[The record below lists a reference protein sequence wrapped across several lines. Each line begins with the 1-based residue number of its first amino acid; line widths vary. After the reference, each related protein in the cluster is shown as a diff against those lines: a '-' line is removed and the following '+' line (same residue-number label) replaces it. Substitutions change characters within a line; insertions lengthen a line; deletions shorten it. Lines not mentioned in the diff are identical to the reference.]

1 MAANANLELNPELA
15 GKLETVPERPGVYLY
30 RSADRKVIYVGKAVV
45 LRHRVRS
52 YFHESA
58 RHDPRTRRLVAE
70 IADLEWIVTDTEL
83 EALILEN
90 ELIKR
95 YRPRFNVRLK
105 DDKTYPYIKIH
116 WQDDFP
122 KVSIVRRMERD
133 GARYYGP
140 FASAYAVRQT
150 LDALRRVFPYLDC
163 NREITGRD
171 PKPCLYY
178 HIKRCAGP
186 CIGAVDREGYRQ
198 IIAGLAAFLEGD
210 SEDVLAQLTQRM
222 HAAAESWQFER
233 AALLRD
239 QIKAAQ
245 QIVAR
250 QKVVSGQQEDEDVIA
265 FAQDARTGE
274 ACVQVFFIRR
284 GKLIGRENFVLE
296 GIEAE
301 ANGELIAAFI
311 KQFYDE
317 AAFVPPS
324 IVLPKDLDERQI
336 IEQWLRS
343 RRGGEKVT
351 LTVPQNGPK
360 AELLQMAT
368 ENAQA
373 TLAALQAQWQ
383 ADTNRQT
390 EALMQLQ
397 EALQLPAPPG
407 RIECFDIS
415 TLQGTNTVG
424 SMVVFAKGAPLKS
437 AYRRFNVRGRGAQG
451 EPDDYAAMREVLRRR
466 FRRAVEEKTGFLE
479 KPGFAAELEKA
490 ESDKPGFSE
499 KPGLSDSFPMAS
511 KDETWK
517 LLPDLLI
524 VDGGKGQLGVAME
537 VLAEFGLTEVV
548 PVAGLAKQREEL
560 FLPGRDEPVLL
571 PPGSQGLF
579 LVQRIRDEAHRFA
592 ITAHREKRGKASV
605 ASELDAIPGIGPARR
620 KALLKHFGS
629 LEAIRQASVE
639 ELAAVPGM
647 TRAAA
652 QAVRERL

>member
-1 MAANANLELNPELA
+1 MLPAELA
-15 GKLETVPERPGVYLY
+15 LKLDTLPDRPGCYIY

-45 LRHRVRS
+45 LKYRVRS

-58 RHDPRTRRLVAE
+58 RHEPRTRRLVAE

-105 DDKTYPYIKIH
+105 DDKTYPYIKLH

-122 KVSIVRRMERD
+122 KVTVVRRMERD

-140 FASAYAVRQT
+140 FTSGYAVRQT
-150 LDALRRVFPYLDC
+150 LDVLRRVFPYLDC
-163 NREITGRD
+163 GRDITGRD

-198 IIAGLAAFLEGD
+198 IIGGLSAFLEGD
-210 SEDVLAQLTQRM
+210 SEGVLAQLADRM
-222 HAAAESWQFER
+222 QAAAENLQFER

-239 QIKAAQ
+239 QIKAAR
-245 QIVAR
+245 QIVER
-250 QKVVSGQQEDEDVIA
+250 QKVVSGAQEDEDVIA

-274 ACVQVFFIRR
+274 ACVQVFFVRR

-296 GIEAE
+296 GVEAE
-301 ANGELIAAFI
+301 ANGELLAAFV

-324 IVLPKDLDERQI
+324 IVLQKDLDERQI
-336 IEQWLRS
+336 IEQWLRG
-343 RRGGEKVT
+343 RRGGEKVV
-351 LTVPQNGPK
+351 LSVPTEG
-360 AELLQMAT
+360 AHHELLQLAT
-368 ENAQA
+368 ENAAA

-390 EALMQLQ
+390 EALAQIQ
-397 EALQLPAPPG
+397 EALGLPAPPG

-424 SMVVFAKGAPLKS
+424 SMVVFAKGAPDKGS
-437 AYRRFNVRGRGAQG
+437 YRRFNVKGRGSQG
-451 EPDDYAAMREVLRRR
+451 EPDDFASMREVLRRR
-466 FRRAVEEKTGFLE
+466 FRRAVEDATAD
-479 KPGFAAELEKA
+479 PGSKA
-490 ESDKPGFSE
+490 RKSDE
-499 KPGLSDSFPMAS
+499 A
-511 KDETWK
+511 WK

-524 VDGGKGQLGVAME
+524 VDGGKGQLSVAVE
-537 VLAEFGLTEVV
+537 ALAEFGLTEVV
-548 PVAGLAKQREEL
+548 SVAGLAKQREEL
-560 FLPGRDEPVLL
+560 FLPGRSEGILL
-571 PPGSQGLF
+571 PQGSQGLF

-592 ITAHREKRGKASV
+592 ITAHREKRGKASIT
-605 ASELDAIPGIGPARR
+605 SELDAVPGIGPARR

-629 LEAIRQASVE
+629 LDAIREAPVE
-639 ELAAVPGM
+639 ALAAVSGM
-647 TRAAA
+647 TLAAA

>member
-1 MAANANLELNPELA
+1 MSTSLTSDLTR
-15 GKLETVPERPGVYLY
+15 KLDTLPERPGVYLY

-45 LRHRVRS
+45 LRNRVRS

-58 RHDPRTRRLVAE
+58 RHEPRTRRLVAE
-70 IADLEWIVTDTEL
+70 IVDLEWIVTDTEL

-95 YRPRFNVRLK
+95 HRPRFNIRLR

-116 WQDDFP
+116 WQEDFP

-140 FASAYAVRQT
+140 FTSAYAVRQT

-163 NREITGRD
+163 TREITGND

-178 HIKRCAGP
+178 HIKRCVGP
-186 CIGAVDREGYRQ
+186 CIGAVDKEGYRQ
-198 IIAGLAAFLEGD
+198 VIAGLADFLEGN
-210 SEDVLAQLTQRM
+210 SEEVLAAMTARMQL
-222 HAAAESWQFER
+222 AAERLQFER
-233 AALLRD
+233 AAMMRD
-239 QIKAAQ
+239 QIRAAGQ
-245 QIVAR
+245 LVER
-250 QKVVSGQQEDEDVIA
+250 QKVVSGKQEDEDVVA
-265 FAQDARTGE
+265 FAQDERTGE

-284 GKLIGRENFVLE
+284 GKLIGRETFVLE
-296 GIEAE
+296 GTGSEQ
-301 ANGELIAAFI
+301 NGELVSAFV

-317 AAFVPPS
+317 AAFIPPS
-324 IVLPKDLDERQI
+324 ILLPKDLDERAI

-343 RRGGEKVT
+343 RRGGEKVV
-351 LTVPQNGPK
+351 LSVPTEGPK
-360 AELLQMAT
+360 AELLQMASN
-368 ENAQA
+368 NAAA
-373 TLAALQAQWQ
+373 TLTTLQAQWQ

-390 EALMQLQ
+390 EALAQIQ
-397 EALQLPAPPG
+397 EALGLTAPPG

-424 SMVVFAKGAPLKS
+424 SMVVFAKGAPEKGS
-437 AYRRFNVRGRGAQG
+437 YRRFNVKGRGSQG
-451 EPDDYAAMREVLRRR
+451 EPDDFASMREVLRRR
-466 FRRAVEEKTGFLE
+466 FRRAVEDAVAD
-479 KPGFAAELEKA
+479 PGNKA
-490 ESDKPGFSE
+490 RKSNE
-499 KPGLSDSFPMAS
+499 A
-511 KDETWK
+511 WK

-524 VDGGKGQLGVAME
+524 VDGGKGQLGVAVE

-560 FLPGRDEPVLL
+560 FLPARPDSILL
-571 PPGSQGLF
+571 PPASQGLF

-592 ITAHREKRGKASV
+592 ITAHREKRSKVAV
-605 ASELDAIPGIGPARR
+605 ASELDAVPGIGPARR

-629 LEAIRQASVE
+629 LEAIRQATAE
-639 ELAAVPGM
+639 ELAAVKGM
-647 TRAAA
+647 TQAAA

>member
-1 MAANANLELNPELA
+1 MSAHLSPDLTQ
-15 GKLETVPERPGVYLY
+15 KLDTLPERPGVYLY
-30 RSADRKVIYVGKAVV
+30 HSSDRKVIYVGKAVV
-45 LRHRVRS
+45 LRNRVRS
-52 YFHESA
+52 YFQA
-58 RHDPRTRRLVAE
+58 NRDPKTRRLVGE

-95 YRPRFNVRLK
+95 HRPRFNVRLK
-105 DDKTYPYIKIH
+105 DDKTYPYIKLH
-116 WQDDFP
+116 WNEDFP

-133 GARYYGP
+133 GGRYYGP
-140 FASAYAVRQT
+140 FTSAYAVRQT
-150 LDALRRVFPYLDC
+150 LDVLRRVFPYLDC
-163 NREITGRD
+163 TREITGHD

-198 IIAGLAAFLEGD
+198 VIAGLGAFLEGD
-210 SEDVLAQLTQRM
+210 SEFVLAQLAGRM
-222 HAAAESWQFER
+222 QAAAENLQFER

-239 QIKAAQ
+239 QIRAAT
-245 QIVAR
+245 QIVER
-250 QKVVSGQQEDEDVIA
+250 QKVVSGTQEDEDVIA

-296 GIEAE
+296 GVEPDT
-301 ANGELIAAFI
+301 NGEMMSAFV

-324 IVLPKDLDERQI
+324 ILLQKDLDERTI

-343 RRGGEKVT
+343 RRGGQKVV
-351 LTVPQNGPK
+351 LTVPTEGPK
-360 AELLQMAT
+360 LDLLQLAT
-368 ENAQA
+368 ENAAA
-373 TLAALQAQWQ
+373 TLTALQAQWQ

-390 EALMQLQ
+390 EALAQIQ
-397 EALQLPAPPG
+397 DALGLPDPPG

-424 SMVVFAKGAPLKS
+424 SMVVFAKGAPAKGD
-437 AYRRFNVRGRGAQG
+437 YRRFNVKGRGAQG
-451 EPDDYAAMREVLRRR
+451 EPDDFASIREVLRRR
-466 FRRAVEEKTGFLE
+466 FRRAVEEAVAD
-479 KPGFAAELEKA
+479 PGSKA
-490 ESDKPGFSE
+490 RKSDES
-499 KPGLSDSFPMAS
+499 
-511 KDETWK
+511 WK

-524 VDGGKGQLGVAME
+524 VDGGKGQLSIAVG
-537 VLAEFGLTEVV
+537 VLAEYGLTEVV

-560 FLPGRDEPVLL
+560 FLPGRPDSILL
-571 PPGSQGLF
+571 PPSSQGLF

-592 ITAHREKRGKASV
+592 ITAHREKRSKTAV

-629 LEAIRQASVE
+629 LEAVRQASLE
-639 ELAAVPGM
+639 ELVAVPGM

-652 QAVRERL
+652 QSVREKL

>member
-1 MAANANLELNPELA
+1 MNSHLA
-15 GKLETVPERPGVYLY
+15 PDLAQKLDTLPDRPGCYIY

-45 LRHRVRS
+45 LRNRVRS
-52 YFHESA
+52 YFHDSA
-58 RHDPRTRRLVAE
+58 RHEPRTRRLVSE

-116 WQDDFP
+116 WHEDFP
-122 KVSIVRRMERD
+122 KISIVRRMDRD

-140 FASAYAVRQT
+140 FTSGYVVRQT
-150 LDALRRVFPYLDC
+150 LDVLRRVFPYLDC
-163 NREITGRD
+163 TREITGHD

-186 CIGAVDREGYRQ
+186 CIGAVDRDGYRQ

-210 SEDVLAQLTQRM
+210 SEAVLAQLTERM
-222 HAAAESWQFER
+222 LAAAENLQFER

-239 QIKAAQ
+239 QIRAAT
-245 QIVAR
+245 QIIER
-250 QKVVSGQQEDEDVIA
+250 QKVVSGAQEDEDIIA

-296 GIEAE
+296 GVEAE
-301 ANGELIAAFI
+301 ANGELLTAFV
-311 KQFYDE
+311 KQFYNE

-324 IVLPKDLDERQI
+324 ILLQKDLDERAI
-336 IEQWLRS
+336 IEQWLRG

-351 LTVPQNGPK
+351 LAVPTEGSKQ
-360 AELLQMAT
+360 ELLQLAT
-368 ENAQA
+368 ENASA
-373 TLAALQAQWQ
+373 TLSALQAQWQ

-390 EALMQLQ
+390 EALGQIQ
-397 EALQLPAPPG
+397 EALGLSDPPG

-424 SMVVFAKGAPLKS
+424 SMVVFAKGAPDKGD
-437 AYRRFNVRGRGAQG
+437 YRRFNVKGRGNQG
-451 EPDDYAAMREVLRRR
+451 EPDDFASMREVLRRR
-466 FRRAVEEKTGFLE
+466 FRRAVEEAVADPGAKTR
-479 KPGFAAELEKA
+479 KSD
-490 ESDKPGFSE
+490 ES
-499 KPGLSDSFPMAS
+499 
-511 KDETWK
+511 WK
-517 LLPDLLI
+517 RLPDLLI
-524 VDGGKGQLGVAME
+524 VDGGKGQLGVAVE
-537 VLAEFGLTEVV
+537 VLAEYGLTEVV

-560 FLPGRDEPVLL
+560 FLPGHPDSILL
-571 PPGSQGLF
+571 SPGSQGLF

-592 ITAHREKRGKASV
+592 ITAHREKRSKLAV

-629 LEAIRQASVE
+629 LEAVRQASVE
-639 ELAAVPGM
+639 ELAATPGM
-647 TRAAA
+647 NLAAA
-652 QAVRERL
+652 QSVHERL

>member
-1 MAANANLELNPELA
+1 MNATLPPDFVQQLDTL
-15 GKLETVPERPGVYLY
+15 PERPGVYIY
-30 RSADRKVIYVGKAVV
+30 RAADRKVIYVGKAVV
-45 LRHRVRS
+45 LKHRVRS
-52 YFHESA
+52 YFQAGA

-116 WQDDFP
+116 WQEDFP
-122 KVSIVRRMERD
+122 KISIVRRMERD
-133 GARYYGP
+133 GGRYFGP
-140 FASAYAVRQT
+140 FTSGFAVRQT

-163 NREITGRD
+163 TREITGRD

-186 CIGAVDREGYRQ
+186 CIGAVDRAGYRQ
-198 IIAGLAAFLEGD
+198 IIAGLADFLEGD
-210 SEDVLAQLTQRM
+210 TDAALAQLTGRM
-222 HAAAESWQFER
+222 QAAAEQLQFER

-239 QIKAAQ
+239 QVRAAR
-245 QIVAR
+245 QIVER
-250 QKVVSGQQEDEDVIA
+250 QKVVSGQQEDEDLVA

-284 GKLIGRENFVLE
+284 GKLIGRESFVLE
-296 GIEAE
+296 GVSED
-301 ANGELIAAFI
+301 ANGELIAAFV

-317 AAFVPPS
+317 AAYVPPS
-324 IVLPKDLDERQI
+324 ILLQKDLDEAAI

-343 RRGGEKVT
+343 KRGGEKVVLGVPTEGPKHELMALAAENAAAT
-351 LTVPQNGPK
+351 LT
-360 AELLQMAT
+360 T
-368 ENAQA
+368 
-373 TLAALQAQWQ
+373 LQAQWQ

-390 EALMQLQ
+390 EALTQVQ
-397 EALQLPAPPG
+397 EALGLTAPPG

-424 SMVVFAKGAPLKS
+424 SMVVFGKGAPLKS
-437 AYRRFNVRGRGAQG
+437 DYRRFNVKGRGSQG
-451 EPDDYAAMREVLRRR
+451 EPDDFASMREVLTRR
-466 FRRAVEEKTGFLE
+466 FRRAVEEQTPD
-479 KPGFAAELEKA
+479 PGRKA
-490 ESDKPGFSE
+490 RKSDE
-499 KPGLSDSFPMAS
+499 A
-511 KDETWK
+511 WR

-524 VDGGKGQLGVAME
+524 VDGGKGQLGVAIE
-537 VLAEFGLTEVV
+537 VLAEYGLTEVV

-560 FLPGRDEPVLL
+560 FLPGRPDAILL
-571 PPGSQGLF
+571 PSGSQGLF

-592 ITAHREKRGKASV
+592 ITAHRAKRSKTAI
-605 ASELDAIPGIGPARR
+605 ASELDAVPGIGPARR

-629 LEAIRQASVE
+629 LEAIRQATVE
-639 ELAAVPGM
+639 ELAAAPGM
-647 TRAAA
+647 TQAAA
-652 QAVRERL
+652 QSVRERL

>member
-1 MAANANLELNPELA
+1 MNTAHAPDLTQ
-15 GKLETVPERPGVYLY
+15 KLDTLPERPGCYIY
-30 RSADRKVIYVGKAVV
+30 RSADGKVIYVGKAVV
-45 LRHRVRS
+45 LRNRVRS

-58 RHDPRTRRLVAE
+58 RHEPRTRRLVAE

-95 YRPRFNVRLK
+95 YRPRFNVRLR

-116 WQDDFP
+116 WQEDFP
-122 KVSIVRRMERD
+122 KISIVRRMERD

-140 FASAYAVRQT
+140 FTSAYAVRQT
-150 LDALRRVFPYLDC
+150 LDVLRRVFPYLDC
-163 NREITGRD
+163 TRDITGQD

-186 CIGAVDREGYRQ
+186 CIGAVDRTGYRQ

-210 SEDVLAQLTQRM
+210 SEAVLAQLTDRM
-222 HAAAESWQFER
+222 QAAAEALQFER

-239 QIKAAQ
+239 QIKAAA
-245 QIVAR
+245 QIIER
-250 QKVVSGQQEDEDVIA
+250 QKVVSNTQEDEDIIA
-265 FAQDARTGE
+265 VAQEACTGE

-296 GIEAE
+296 GVEAD
-301 ANGELIAAFI
+301 ANGELITAFV
-311 KQFYDE
+311 KQYYDE

-324 IVLPKDLDERQI
+324 ILLQKDLDERQI

-343 RRGGEKVT
+343 RRGGEKV
-351 LTVPQNGPK
+351 LLSVPQDGTK
-360 AELLQMAT
+360 AELVQVAS
-368 ENAQA
+368 ENAAA

-390 EALMQLQ
+390 EALGQIQ
-397 EALQLPAPPG
+397 EALGLPEPPG

-424 SMVVFAKGAPLKS
+424 SMVVFAKGAPEKS
-437 AYRRFNVRGRGAQG
+437 DYRRFNVKGRGNQG
-451 EPDDYAAMREVLRRR
+451 EPDDFASMREVLRRR
-466 FRRAVEEKTGFLE
+466 FRRAVEEAVIDPLE
-479 KPGFAAELEKA
+479 KPGF
-490 ESDKPGFSE
+490 SQKPGFSKAE
-499 KPGLSDSFPMAS
+499 A
-511 KDETWK
+511 WK
-517 LLPDLLI
+517 RLPDLLI
-524 VDGGKGQLGVAME
+524 VDGGKGQLSVATE
-537 VLAEFGLTEVV
+537 VLAEYGLTEVV

-560 FLPGRDEPVLL
+560 FLPGRGDSILL

-592 ITAHREKRGKASV
+592 ITAHREKRSKMAV
-605 ASELDAIPGIGPARR
+605 ASQLDAVPGIGPARR
-620 KALLKHFGS
+620 KALLRHFGS
-629 LEAIRQASVE
+629 LEAVRQASVE

-647 TRAAA
+647 TQAAA
-652 QAVRERL
+652 QSVRERL